1 MRPGDDLRAVPFADR
16 AGRVLGGWAR
26 WRVGS
31 FPEGQVPISRGSGGN
46 DMITSACAECA
57 GAVVEREEIGS

>member
-1 MRPGDDLRAVPFADR
+1 MVAWCVSPI
-16 AGRVLGGWAR
+16 GRGG
-26 WRVGS
+26 GS
-31 FPEGQVPISRGSGGN
+31 FPEGRAPISRGSGGN